1 MIGSRDRKSGRLAEG
16 RGAMGQDAASAE
28 RLDGSGGARARLR
41 DLIAE
46 RSVLRGGDFKLASG
60 GQSSVFFDMK
70 MTLLT
75 PEGLDLTGGLVFEAV
90 KGDAI
95 AAIGGLVLGAC
106 PIVDA
111 VCLKSGAAGQPITAF
126 YVRKE
131 PKEHG
136 TDKLIEGPLA
146 PGARVAVVED
156 VTTKGNSAL
165 KAAMA
170 ARKHGC
176 EVVRVVTI
184 VDRLEGARANLEAN
198 GLPLTALFTR
208 DDFL

>member
-1 MIGSRDRKSGRLAEG
+1 
-16 RGAMGQDAASAE
+16 MGQNVGQDVASVE
-28 RLDGSGGARARLR
+28 RTDLGGDTREGARAHLR

-46 RSVLRGGDFKLASG
+46 RSVLQGGDFKLASG

-75 PEGLDLTGGLVFEAV
+75 PDGLDLVGALVFEAIKDDGV
-90 KGDAI
+90 

-111 VCLKSGAAGQPITAF
+111 VCLKSGAAGQPVNAF

-131 PKEHG
+131 PKDHG

-146 PGARVAVVED
+146 AGARVAVVED

-165 KAAMA
+165 KAATA
-170 ARKHGC
+170 ARKEGC

-198 GLPLTALFTR
+198 GLELTSLFTR

>member
-1 MIGSRDRKSGRLAEG
+1 MAGDTASVERT
-16 RGAMGQDAASAE
+16 DANGTDS
-28 RLDGSGGARARLR
+28 ARARAKLR

-46 RSVLRGGDFKLASG
+46 RSVLKGGDFKLASG

-75 PEGLDLTGGLVFEAV
+75 PDGLDLVGAQVFEAIA
-90 KGDAI
+90 GDGV

-111 VCLKSGAAGQPITAF
+111 VCLKSGAAGQPINAF

-131 PKEHG
+131 PKDHG

-146 PGARVAVVED
+146 PGSRVAVVED

-165 KAAMA
+165 KAAQA
-170 ARKHGC
+170 ARAEGC

-184 VDRLEGARANLEAN
+184 VDRLEGARANLEGN
-198 GLPLTALFTR
+198 GLALTALFTR